1 MENNK
6 YAGKSPEELIQLLEE
21 RDTQIEKLEAI
32 IYVMKDEQDGMVE
45 QFRQSTN
52 VLIEKLKTE
61 TEQRT
66 GVRPQTAQLL
76 YDNKKNLGM
85 SNISKLST
93 ISENPQRKTEPEVS
107 CFNCH
112 KKFPESKMKKHMVQC
127 YR

>member
-1 MENNK
+1 MENK
-6 YAGKSPEELIQLLEE
+6 YGGKTSEELIKLLEE
-21 RDTQIEKLEAI
+21 RDVKIEKLEAI
-32 IYVMKDEQDGMVE
+32 IYIMKDEQEMMVD

-76 YDNKKNLGM
+76 YDNKKHLGM
-85 SNISKLST
+85 SNMSKLST
-93 ISENPQRKTEPEVS
+93 ISESSEKKLEQQVE

-112 KKFPESKMKKHMVQC
+112 KKFSESKLKKHMVKC